1 MSLTPSKM
9 IPIGTIAP
17 EFVITDGISKVK
29 KNLKDLKGSNGTLI
43 VFICNHCPYVI
54 HILEHWVDFSNSL
67 LNKGINTIAI
77 SSNDII
83 KYPQDSPKL
92 MKELALKHKF
102 KFPYLFDHDQKIAKS
117 YDATC
122 TPDFFLFDNKSA
134 LFYRG
139 RYDDSRP
146 NNSNPLTGVDLKKA
160 VNSML
165 NNNTSDFFQYP
176 SMGCNIKW
184 KQGNEPEDFF
194 N

>member
-1 MSLTPSKM
+1 MALTPSKM

-17 EFVITDGISKVK
+17 EFNLSDGISKDK
-29 KNLKDLKGSNGTLI
+29 RNLFDLKGSNGTLI

-54 HILEHWVDFSNSL
+54 HILEHWVRFSNSL
-67 LNKGINTIAI
+67 LTKGINTIAI

-83 KYPQDSPKL
+83 KYPEDSPKL
-92 MKELALKHKF
+92 MKELASKMNF
-102 KFPYLFDHDQKIAKS
+102 KFPYLFDSDQKVAKS

-122 TPDFFLFDNKSA
+122 TPDFFLFNDKSE
-134 LFYRG
+134 LCYRG

-146 NNSNPLTGVDLKKA
+146 NNSNQLSGIDLKNA
-160 VNSML
+160 VDSML
-165 NNNTSDFFQYP
+165 NNKTLDTLQYP

-184 KQGNEPEDFF
+184 KKGHEPEGFF